1 MKTTKN
7 IFMILI
13 LSLFSF
19 SCSGS
24 LDGFKMKKKSTS
36 GDEFLIQKKD
46 PLVQPPDY
54 SELPNPGQ
62 EIKNS
67 NEEETEFEI
76 VFKNENTKNDES
88 KNSETSNS
96 SLKKSILKK
105 IRN

>member
-7 IFMILI
+7 IFIILI

-24 LDGFKMKKKSTS
+24 LDGFKMKKSTS

-62 EIKNS
+62 EIKKS
-67 NEEETEFEI
+67 DDEETEFEI
-76 VFKNENTKNDES
+76 VFKNENSKNDDS
-88 KNSETSNS
+88 KNSDTSNS
-96 SLKKSILKK
+96 NLKKSILKK
-105 IRN
+105 IRK